1 MRRAFI
7 ALVTVGMLFALVP
20 AAAAAPPAHAGRPEM
35 TPPAHAGRPLTAML
49 KATNEVSP
57 GPLNGTGT
65 ANLWLNQGQGR
76 ICFSLTWSSEVA
88 NPTAAHIHK
97 APAGQNGGVV
107 APLFTTV
114 QTTGK
119 ASGCVSGLDKDLIK
133 DIRQNPQSYY
143 VNVHNA
149 AFTAGAIRGQLS
161 K

>member
-1 MRRAFI
+1 M
-7 ALVTVGMLFALVP
+7 TVGMLFALVP
-20 AAAAAPPAHAGRPEM
+20 AAAAAAPAHAGRPEM
-35 TPPAHAGRPLTAML
+35 TPPAHAGRPLSAML

-76 ICFSLTWSSEVA
+76 ICFSLTWSNQVA

-107 APLFTTV
+107 VPLFLTTK
-114 QTTGK
+114 TTSP
-119 ASGCVSGLDKDLIK
+119 ASGCVSVSDKDLIK
-133 DIRQNPQSYY
+133 DIRQNPHNYY

-149 AFTAGAIRGQLS
+149 AFLAGAIRGQLS